1 MSINKL
7 EITENTYSIHHFS
20 GSWLSKWA
28 KFKRLIRKLIGPK
41 IYNKLYQLK
50 NTLKNSRICCNV
62 LNKNR
67 ILED

>member
-1 MSINKL
+1 MSTNKL

-41 IYNKLYQLK
+41 FYNKLYQLK
-50 NTLKNSRICCNV
+50 TH
-62 LNKNR
+62 
-67 ILED
+67 